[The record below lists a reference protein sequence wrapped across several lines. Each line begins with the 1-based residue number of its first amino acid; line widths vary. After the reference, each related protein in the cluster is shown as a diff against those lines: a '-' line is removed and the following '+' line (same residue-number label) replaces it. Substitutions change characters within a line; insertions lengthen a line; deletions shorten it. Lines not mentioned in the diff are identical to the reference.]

1 MSVNDPSPLPEGP
14 DVAELARQA
23 AARQAEQLAR
33 LAGDVARRLN
43 RPTALPAGAI
53 AAAMVA
59 MNRMAVG
66 LEKPQ
71 LLGWGARTVWCGG
84 DAGELLVLPL

>member
-1 MSVNDPSPLPEGP
+1 MSANDHWPPPQGP

-23 AARQAEQLAR
+23 ARQAEELAR

-43 RPTALPAGAI
+43 APAALPAAAI

-59 MNRMAVG
+59 MNRMAVS
-66 LEKPQ
+66 LEKH
-71 LLGWGARTVWCGG
+71 
-84 DAGELLVLPL
+84 AGRLRPPGNG